1 MKVTTSLKK
10 KDGKRI
16 PRRRRTTR
24 PQVSRPITLDR
35 TSPVEFTCGVELDR
49 ALLVE
54 ESLDERERRG

>member
-1 MKVTTSLKK
+1 MKVRTSLKK
-10 KDGKRI
+10 KGEKRI

-24 PQVSRPITLDR
+24 PQVSQPITLDR
-35 TSPVEFTCGVELDR
+35 TSPVEFTCGVEVDR